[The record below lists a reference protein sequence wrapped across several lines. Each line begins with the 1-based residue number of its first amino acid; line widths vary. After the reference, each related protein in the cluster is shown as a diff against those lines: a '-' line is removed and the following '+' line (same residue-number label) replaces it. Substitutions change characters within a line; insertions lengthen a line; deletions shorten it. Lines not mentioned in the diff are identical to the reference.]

1 MTGVQTCAL
10 PIYKVYR
17 AESRNGSY
25 KLMKTTT
32 GTSYSNTNHVNGTT
46 YFYKVV
52 AVCENTWGNSA
63 ASNVVKLT
71 AK

>member
-1 MTGVQTCAL
+1 
-10 PIYKVYR
+10 
-17 AESRNGSY
+17 
-25 KLMKTTT
+25 MKTVT
-32 GTSYSNTNHVNGTT
+32 GTSYSNTNHVNGQT

>member
-1 MTGVQTCAL
+1 
-10 PIYKVYR
+10 
-17 AESRNGSY
+17 
-25 KLMKTTT
+25 MKTTT

-46 YFYKVV
+46 YYYYVV
-52 AVCENTWGNSA
+52 AVAENTWANSA